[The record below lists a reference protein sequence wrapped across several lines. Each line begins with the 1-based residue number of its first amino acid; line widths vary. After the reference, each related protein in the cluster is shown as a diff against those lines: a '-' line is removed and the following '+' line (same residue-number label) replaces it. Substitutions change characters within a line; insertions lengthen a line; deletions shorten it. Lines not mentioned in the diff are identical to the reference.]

1 MLPYL
6 LHHVRPGSTPTAVNV
21 PSEEINNNKVKI
33 PNVKQ
38 PKDENS
44 AQDQST
50 PPTNTTVTTL
60 ITSTITS
67 SAINATSTFT
77 TTYLTTYTT
86 LVGYAHARMDL
97 FKVGLMLLACAA
109 GVIVLL

>member
-1 MLPYL
+1 MPPYL
-6 LHHVRPGSTPTAVNV
+6 LHHDRPEGAPIAVNF
-21 PSEEINNNKVKI
+21 PSEVINNNKVKI
-33 PNVKQ
+33 LKVNQ

-44 AQDQST
+44 AQDQTTS
-50 PPTNTTVTTL
+50 PTNTTVTTL

-86 LVGYAHARMDL
+86 LVGYAHARKDL